1 MLAKYKLPE
10 KIQETN
16 GVSLNQETRD
26 DYIDFIMGS
35 TMDDRKDLERM
46 SDDDLEKEYYK
57 IVDFLRPHP
66 INPDDHLEEWLPD
79 EEENEGF
86 ITRFDSFV
94 NEAKKNKKPKGQK
107 LNFEDWWKK
116 SFEKKADYWVEKKE
130 INHGYQPNE
139 LTHYY
144 EKKMRSKFNKYL
156 KKKRR

>member
-1 MLAKYKLPE
+1 MSAKYKLPE

-26 DYIDFIMGS
+26 NYIDEILLY
-35 TMDDRKDLERM
+35 TMDDRKDLERL
-46 SDDDLEKEYYK
+46 SDDQLEDLYYK
-57 IVDFLRPHP
+57 VQDFLRVHP
-66 INPDDHLEEWLPD
+66 IDSNAGMEEWLPD

-86 ITRFDSFV
+86 ITRFDSFI